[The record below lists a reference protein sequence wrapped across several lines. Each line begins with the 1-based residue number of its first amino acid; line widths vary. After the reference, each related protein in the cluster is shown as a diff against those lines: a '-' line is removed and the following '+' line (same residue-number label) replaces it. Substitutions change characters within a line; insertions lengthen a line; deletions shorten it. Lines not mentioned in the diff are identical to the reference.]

1 MSAYSKK
8 LIRMFGAAAAA
19 VAFVGFGANAAADD
33 RLDCDRTAV
42 DLIGSGEPMSRDE
55 TVAMMDRA
63 FYESLIDYSE
73 CLKGTGGY
81 GAQHGGAI
89 GVSSVAATGVQ
100 GIEATSSP
108 VASDAS
114 GVDSS
119 SATSGPIV
127 SLPDSQ
133 TETVDAPALGQ
144 GKVPEDLVDS
154 NNDDVLMAQIR
165 KAAME
170 TEDPAVRE
178 KLWNQLREYKNT
190 VGQ

>member
-1 MSAYSKK
+1 MSAYSRK
-8 LIRMFGAAAAA
+8 LIRMFGAVAAA

-33 RLDCDRTAV
+33 RLDCDLIAV
-42 DLIGSGEPMSRDE
+42 DLIGSGEPMTRDE
-55 TVAMMDRA
+55 AIAMMDGA

-100 GIEATSSP
+100 GIEATSST
-108 VASDAS
+108 VATVAS
-114 GVDSS
+114 GVDST
-119 SATSGPIV
+119 SATSDPAV
-127 SLPDSQ
+127 NLPDSQ
-133 TETVDAPALGQ
+133 TETVDASGLGQ

-178 KLWNQLREYKNT
+178 KLWNQLREYRNT